1 MFGEGEDG
9 HYKNYKLVFPKQ
21 WHDTNP
27 KEPFIKIFAVGLL
40 DYRGKWGEG
49 WVESVIAQYVT
60 EA

>member
-27 KEPFIKIFAVGLL
+27 KEHFIKIFAVRLMTC
-40 DYRGKWGEG
+40 RGKWGEE
-49 WVESVIAQYVT
+49 WVEGVIVQYVT
-60 EA
+60 EV